1 MICEPRAGNQSW
13 KGRGD
18 PKVKTQGPQR
28 DGASLSPGG
37 RRATAPEGK
46 PTECRTHLN
55 TTREN
60 FRGKGVFQVL
70 VPKQQRE
77 TISPRKSRTLA
88 RKSTQRPPHGPAATQ
103 ALRRRVPAGAASTC
117 AGASAHVELMGAETE
132 QEIAVKTD
140 PQLAT
145 REHPGQ

>member
-1 MICEPRAGNQSW
+1 MIWGPRAGNQSW

-70 VPKQQRE
+70 VPKQQTEGDSQPQEEQNTGKEKHSVPTTRPGCHTSTGAPGARWRHE
-77 TISPRKSRTLA
+77 HAHWGLCTRGADGSRN
-88 RKSTQRPPHGPAATQ
+88 
-103 ALRRRVPAGAASTC
+103 
-117 AGASAHVELMGAETE
+117 
-132 QEIAVKTD
+132 
-140 PQLAT
+140 
-145 REHPGQ
+145 